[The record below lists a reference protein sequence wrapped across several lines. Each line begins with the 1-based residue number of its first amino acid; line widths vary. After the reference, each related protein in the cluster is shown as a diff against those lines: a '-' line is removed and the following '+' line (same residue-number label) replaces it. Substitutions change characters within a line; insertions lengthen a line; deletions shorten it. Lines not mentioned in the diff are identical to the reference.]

1 MFPGWGTN
9 VTAASVGSLSY
20 IDEDGDV
27 FIEFP
32 SQSGWQGRIEEIGHA
47 SVAAAVQVS
56 LPAHHAHPLRL
67 AQNTGEHTLC
77 DLCRTMLGVAAA
89 RYRCTVA
96 RCNFDVCVACVAK
109 TAKLPSASSVA
120 SSAAEAGGGNN
131 GHNGSNGDDDDD
143 EDWHE
148 LIEAAARSSSSASSR
163 SDSGGGSLPHSRS
176 HSPSSPSLPAAAPE
190 LRAHLSEIDPDNMT
204 EAELLALEERMGH
217 VSIDV
222 SSKVVIHSIEDLP
235 LHAYKQVRFRYC
247 FVQCGMQLYLLAPV
261 QFASFDHSVICYS

>member
-1 MFPGWGTN
+1 M
-9 VTAASVGSLSY
+9 TAASVGSLSY

-32 SQSGWQGRIEEIGHA
+32 NQSGWQGRLEEIGHA
-47 SVAAAVQVS
+47 NAPPATPQVT

-96 RCNFDVCVACVAK
+96 RCDFDVCVACVAK
-109 TAKLPSASSVA
+109 AAKLPSSS
-120 SSAAEAGGGNN
+120 SSP
-131 GHNGSNGDDDDD
+131 
-143 EDWHE
+143 
-148 LIEAAARSSSSASSR
+148 SSSASSAAAEPGGGNRGHHGINGDDEDWRELLAAASGASSASSSR
-163 SDSGGGSLPHSRS
+163 SGGGGGGSLPPSRS
-176 HSPSSPSLPAAAPE
+176 RSASPSLPPAAPV
-190 LRAHLSEIDPDNMT
+190 LRSHLSEIDPDNMT

-222 SSKVVIHSIEDLP
+222 SSKVVIHSIDDLP
-235 LHAYKQVRFRYC
+235 LHAYKQVWVFDAPRDFC
-247 FVQCGMQLYLLAPV
+247 NCGTSRTE
-261 QFASFDHSVICYS
+261 FSSIRSINSV

>member
-1 MFPGWGTN
+1 VFPGWGTN

-47 SVAAAVQVS
+47 SAAAAVQVS

-67 AQNTGEHTLC
+67 AQITCSCTLC

-109 TAKLPSASSVA
+109 TAKLPSSSSA

-131 GHNGSNGDDDDD
+131 GHDGSNGDDDDD

-148 LIEAAARSSSSASSR
+148 LIARSSSFASFRGDSC
-163 SDSGGGSLPHSRS
+163 DSGGGSVPQSRS

-235 LHAYKQVRFRYC
+235 LHAYKQVRF
-247 FVQCGMQLYLLAPV
+247 
-261 QFASFDHSVICYS
+261 